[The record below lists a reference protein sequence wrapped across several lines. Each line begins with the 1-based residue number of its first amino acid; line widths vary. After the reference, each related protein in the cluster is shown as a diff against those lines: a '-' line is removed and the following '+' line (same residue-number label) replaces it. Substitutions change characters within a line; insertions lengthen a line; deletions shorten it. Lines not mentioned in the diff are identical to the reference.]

1 MNRGF
6 TLIEMLIVGVI
17 IGVLVTLASP
27 EYRKAVEKSR
37 LAEAVTLLG
46 DVMKGERIHYLED
59 GTFTPN
65 LKELMVEMPGL
76 SQEDGE
82 VSSVDTSY
90 YTVALVDS
98 GARATASRKGNAA
111 AGPTITFTIDS
122 TGDIKKYCNDSSST
136 IKLCASLRQD
146 PDWESAEYTEP
157 EPEPE
162 SEPEEEES
170 NATPVSGAMCPPGM
184 ERDEFFDCVPS
195 GGR

>member
-1 MNRGF
+1 MKRGF

-46 DVMKGERIHYLED
+46 DIMKGEQMHYLED

-65 LKELMVEMPGL
+65 LKELVIEMPGL

-90 YTVALVDS
+90 YTITLADE
-98 GARATASRKGNAA
+98 GARATANRKGNAS

-136 IKLCASLRQD
+136 IKVCAGLRQGA
-146 PDWESAEYTEP
+146 DWESVEYTEP
-157 EPEPE
+157 EPEENDDPVDNK
-162 SEPEEEES
+162 EPISGCFIDFPGDEDCARG
-170 NATPVSGAMCPPGM
+170 NASFVWDA
-184 ERDEFFDCVPS
+184 D
-195 GGR
+195 